1 MSPKT
6 IFASVALV
14 IALGSLEKSI
24 VTTPLPIIG
33 EELGAGQALTWVV
46 TAYLLAATAVL
57 PVYGKLS
64 DIFGRVKMLNISV
77 VLFLLGSVA
86 CAIAQDL
93 PTLVAARVLQGIGGG
108 GLIALAF
115 TVIADCIP
123 AREVGKYQGYISAVY
138 AASSIA
144 GPLLGG
150 YFAEHLSW
158 RWVFWIN
165 LPLGAL
171 AIWMINTNLKH
182 LSKGRDSRFD
192 WAGAGL
198 LMAITTLLLLLMSP
212 DIMIGQVSLIAALAI
227 SLVLFVI
234 VEKRVSDPILPM
246 RIFRLPGYLISV
258 LLIMCSQLLMFAVL
272 VYLPLQMQ
280 WQHGMSA
287 SASGLVMMVFMMSI
301 TCGAYLG
308 GKRIAKTGL
317 YKSLTVLGFGMSVV
331 AVFLLFQGLTMTVA
345 LAFAGLGLGLT
356 LPSLNVVVQ
365 NVLPPHD
372 RGIGLSM
379 FGYGREFGGALGV
392 AFCAALFHLK
402 VPVHVGEG
410 SADGLSQFDPVALAE
425 GFTMTYGGLVV
436 VAVVSLLVTIA
447 CLKAQPLSSD
457 VAKPKR
463 SYKSEKVE

>member
-33 EELGAGQALTWVV
+33 QELGAGQALTWIV

-77 VLFLLGSVA
+77 VLFVLGSVA
-86 CAIAQDL
+86 CGLAQDL
-93 PTLVAARVLQGIGGG
+93 PSLIGARVLQGIGGG

-138 AASSIA
+138 AVSSIA
-144 GPLLGG
+144 GPFLGG

-165 LPLGAL
+165 IPLGGLAL
-171 AIWMINTNLKH
+171 WLINTKLKH
-182 LSKGRDSRFD
+182 LNKGRSSRFD
-192 WAGAGL
+192 WLGAGL
-198 LMAITTLLLLLMSP
+198 LMIVTTLLLLLLSP
-212 DIMIGQVSLIAALAI
+212 ESIVSNGVLAT
-227 SLVLFVI
+227 SLVIAIVLLVFV
-234 VEKRVSDPILPM
+234 ERRVADPIVPV
-246 RIFRLPGYLISV
+246 RIFKLPGYAISV

-280 WQHGMSA
+280 WQHGMT
-287 SASGLVMMVFMMSI
+287 ASGSGLIMMVFMMSI
-301 TCGAYLG
+301 TIGAYLG
-308 GKRIAKTGL
+308 GKRIAKTGY
-317 YKSLTVLGFGMSVV
+317 YKSLIVTGFAMSSV
-331 AVFLLFQGLTMTVA
+331 AMFLLYRGMMPNVA
-345 LAFAGLGLGLT
+345 LAFAGAGLGLT

-379 FGYGREFGGALGV
+379 FGYGRELGGAVGV
-392 AFCAALFHLK
+392 AFCSALFHLK
-402 VPVHVGEG
+402 VPVLVGEG
-410 SADGLSQFDPVALAE
+410 SADGLALFDSGTLGE
-425 GFTMTYGGLVV
+425 GFTLTYGGMALIAVFAFV
-436 VAVVSLLVTIA
+436 AAVVL
-447 CLKAQPLSSD
+447 LKAQSLTSD
-457 VAKPKR
+457 VGEPQQTYKPAD
-463 SYKSEKVE
+463 SQ